1 MTDEQIE
8 FGSRLRS
15 QRERQSL
22 SIASIAA
29 STKISEAFL
38 AALER
43 GDVSQWPAGFY
54 RRAFIRA
61 YAAAIGLTGESIVPE
76 FVRLFPESSDSL
88 RSRVNA
94 CDAAGS
100 LRLTLAPERQW
111 PRELPRKALAAS
123 LDACIVIAIGSAVS
137 VLVSVSAWTLTA
149 FTAIGYYSTATALW
163 GTSPVLWL
171 SNFERSRR
179 ASGPAQ
185 STPVPESVPDSSS
198 HDNDIPLEM
207 SARLS

>member
-8 FGSRLRS
+8 FGSRLRC

-22 SIASIAA
+22 SVASIAA

-76 FVRLFPESSDSL
+76 FVRLFPESGDSL
-88 RSRVNA
+88 RARVSA
-94 CDAAGS
+94 SDAAGS

-111 PRELPRKALAAS
+111 PRESVRKALAVS
-123 LDACIVIAIGSAVS
+123 LDACIVIAIGSVVS
-137 VLVSVSAWTLTA
+137 VLVSVSAWTLIA
-149 FTAIGYYSTATALW
+149 VTAICYYSTATALR
-163 GTSPVLWL
+163 GTSPALWL
-171 SNFERSRR
+171 SNFARSRR
-179 ASGPAQ
+179 ASEAAR
-185 STPVPESVPDSSS
+185 STPVPEGVNESSGHDS
-198 HDNDIPLEM
+198 DIPLEM